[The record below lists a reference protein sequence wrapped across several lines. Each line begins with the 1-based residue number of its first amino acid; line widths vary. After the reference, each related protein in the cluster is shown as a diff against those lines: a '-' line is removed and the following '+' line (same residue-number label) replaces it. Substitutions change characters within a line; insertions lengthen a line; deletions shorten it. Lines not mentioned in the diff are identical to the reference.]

1 MSRRSV
7 DLVDTVVF
15 LVAVYAVTI
24 ATAVY
29 QPATGGY
36 FNLGEAVIYLAA
48 IVSGPLT
55 AAIAGGVGAAL
66 ADLSTGYG
74 IFAPGTL
81 VIKFAEGYLA
91 GVLVNRLRGRWLH
104 AAGAGVGAFYAAL
117 LMVFALYYWAGEVYV
132 GPEEFLGK
140 EVSSPSVYLGAA
152 LWVVLAALLGAL
164 IAYAVQRRILGS
176 LEAVSLLLAGMVMVS
191 GYFLYEYFISNPLT
205 GRDPMAAVAEI
216 PINIGQSVL
225 GASVAIPLAA
235 WLRRAGYA
243 REPPEG

>member
-140 EVSSPSVYLGAA
+140 EVSSPSVYLGTT

>member
-1 MSRRSV
+1 MSRRSI

-140 EVSSPSVYLGAA
+140 EVSSPSVYLGTT

-164 IAYAVQRRILGS
+164 IAYAVQRRILRS

>member
-1 MSRRSV
+1 MSRRSI

-140 EVSSPSVYLGAA
+140 EVSSPSVYLGTT

>member
-1 MSRRSV
+1 MNRRGI
-7 DLVDTVVF
+7 DLVDAVVF
-15 LVAVYAVTI
+15 LVAVYAVTV

-91 GVLVNRLRGRWLH
+91 GVLVHRLRGRWLQ

-132 GPEEFLGK
+132 GPEEFLGR
-140 EVSSPSVYLGAA
+140 EVSSPSIYMSTT
-152 LWVVLAALLGAL
+152 LWIVLAALLGAL

-243 REPPEG
+243 REPPES